1 MANFSVN
8 EKPHSSR
15 KTTSTSSRRA
25 FFYSRPV
32 AFAPRF
38 NTGFIPFQRAIGGLL
53 NTKTELV
60 EQASQIVGMIDN
72 GEVALNELLDSFE
85 RPAIGSK
92 TRPQRPCWSR
102 CLSWYFCRRLNF
114 DGRPVDTRRWSRRSP
129 PVRNRWA
136 HLDTAVRLTPNC
148 RAISAWDNSP
158 ACSSLAPARRRSSNW
173 ARVKRV
179 GVQVINV

>member
-38 NTGFIPFQRAIGGLL
+38 NPGFIPFQRAIGGLL

-72 GEVALNELLDSFE
+72 GE
-85 RPAIGSK
+85 
-92 TRPQRPCWSR
+92 
-102 CLSWYFCRRLNF
+102 
-114 DGRPVDTRRWSRRSP
+114 GR
-129 PVRNRWA
+129 A
-136 HLDTAVRLTPNC
+136 
-148 RAISAWDNSP
+148 
-158 ACSSLAPARRRSSNW
+158 
-173 ARVKRV
+173 
-179 GVQVINV
+179 Q